1 MPPRRAI
8 TGRSQEPRLRFAEE
22 LRSLRAERGLSLREL
37 ADVAGWDSS
46 TFSKLENGHT
56 LGGPEIAQAL
66 DQYYGTPGL
75 LLTLWEL
82 AMADPTQFKEQYRR
96 YMVLEAEA
104 ISLWH
109 YGVSR
114 PPGLLQTAAYV
125 REALAAGG
133 LRGRELEQQ
142 VDARLGRRVLL
153 ESDEPP
159 PFRVILSEAVLR
171 NSLRSP
177 GDWREQLGY
186 LAQMSERPS
195 ITLHVL
201 PFGTGLHGL
210 ASTDVMFLRLLDGR
224 TVAYA
229 ENDVWGELVEETGR
243 VERLYRTYD
252 AVRDLALSPAESR
265 KFILRMLEGMPCEP
279 ST

>member
-37 ADVAGWDSS
+37 ADAAGWDSS
-46 TFSKLENGHT
+46 TFSKLENGRT

-66 DQYYGTPGL
+66 DQFYETPGL

-104 ISLWH
+104 MSLWQ
-109 YGVSR
+109 YSVIM
-114 PPGLLQTAAYV
+114 PPGLLQTAGYV

-133 LRGRELEQQ
+133 LEGQELDQQ
-142 VDARLGRRVLL
+142 VDARLGRRIVL
-153 ESDEPP
+153 ESDNPP

-171 NSLRSP
+171 NSLRSA
-177 GDWREQLGY
+177 GDWREQLEH
-186 LAQMSERPS
+186 LVRMSERAN

-210 ASTDVMFLRLLDGR
+210 VNTDVMFLRLLDGR

-229 ENDVWGELVEETGR
+229 ENDAWGELVEETGK
-243 VERLYRTYD
+243 VERLHRTYD

-265 KFILRMLEGMPCEP
+265 TFILQMLEEVPCEP
-279 ST
+279 SI

>member
-22 LRSLRAERGLSLREL
+22 LRLLRAKKGMTLRDL
-37 ADVAGWDSS
+37 ADAVGWDAS
-46 TFSKLENGHT
+46 TLSRLENGHT
-56 LGGPEIAQAL
+56 LGGPEIAEAL
-66 DQYYGTPGL
+66 DQFYETPGL

-104 ISLWH
+104 MALSQYSVIL
-109 YGVSR
+109 
-114 PPGLLQTAAYV
+114 PPGLLQTPGFV

-133 LRGRELEQQ
+133 LQGRELEQQ
-142 VDARLGRRVLL
+142 VDARLGRRILL
-153 ESDEPP
+153 ESDDAP
-159 PFRVILSEAVLR
+159 PFRVVLSEAVLH
-171 NSLRSP
+171 NSLRNP
-177 GDWREQLGY
+177 GDWREQLEH
-186 LAQMSERPS
+186 LVRMSERPNV
-195 ITLHVL
+195 TLQVL
-201 PFGTGLHGL
+201 PLGTGLHGL
-210 ASTDVMFLRLLDGR
+210 VNSDVMFLRLLDGR

-243 VERLYRTYD
+243 VERLLRAYD
-252 AVRDLALSPAESR
+252 AVRDLALSAAESR
-265 KFILRMLEGMPCEP
+265 AFILRKLEEVPCEP